1 MKHDGPKKSTNGSE
15 AQAAKIDTTI
25 SSKERNPTQT
35 PDGSTFAPGGLTA
48 PFEPSGPPNMKGNA
62 PLPPGSDGPILAS
75 SPNGF
80 GKNAWPTGEM
90 EGTLTLGSGMPVAS
104 NEVSMTAGP
113 GGPLVIEDT
122 WLFEKNAHF
131 NRERI
136 PERVVHAKG
145 AGAFGYFE
153 LEHDMS
159 EYTKAKMF
167 NGVGKRTELV
177 ARFSHVATESGGA
190 DAYRDVRGFAV
201 KFNTEDG
208 NWDMVGNDTPIF
220 FLRDPYKFPDFIHS
234 QKRDPQT
241 HQRDHA
247 MQWDFWTLSPESI
260 HQVMWLM
267 GDRGL
272 PAGYEFMNGYGSHTF
287 MWYNDANEKFWV
299 KFHFHTEQGIKNLS
313 DAEAGQIRAD
323 EVKLDSFTT
332 SLFNRIDA
340 GNPASWKLSVQIIP
354 FEEGFDYKYDIFD
367 VTKVVLHEDYP
378 LIPVGRMVLD
388 RNPENYIAQVESLAF
403 APSNLVPGIY
413 GSPDKM
419 LQARLFA
426 YADAHRYRLGGNYEQ
441 LDVNLA
447 HGTKVDNPYKRDGV
461 MPRGNNQ
468 GARMNYAPN
477 SHKGPKASMEF
488 AEPQTALR
496 EATGRY
502 EQNAPGNDDYSQAT
516 MFWRVIGKDG
526 QDRMIE
532 TITMHMQTVPPPI
545 RERAVAIFTKVDP
558 TFGQRMA
565 AALNLPVLE
574 PVA

>member
-15 AQAAKIDTTI
+15 ARAAKIDTK
-25 SSKERNPTQT
+25 SSSMERVPMQT
-35 PDGSTFAPGGLTA
+35 PDGSTLAPGGLTK

-62 PLPPGSDGPILAS
+62 PVPPGSDGPILAK

-90 EGTLTLGSGMPVAS
+90 EGTLTLRSGMPVAS

-113 GGPLVIEDT
+113 GGPIVIEDT

-159 EYTKAKMF
+159 KYTKAKIF
-167 NGVGKRTELV
+167 NGVGQRTEMV
-177 ARFSHVATESGGA
+177 ARFSHVAIESGGA
-190 DAYRDVRGFAV
+190 DAYRDVRGFAL
-201 KFNTEDG
+201 KFYTEEG
-208 NWDMVGNDTPIF
+208 NWDLVGNDTPIF

-287 MWYNDANEKFWV
+287 MWYNEANEKFWV
-299 KFHFHTEQGIKNLS
+299 KFHFHSEQGIKNLS

-323 EVKLDSFTT
+323 EVKLDSYTL

-354 FEEGFDYKYDIFD
+354 FEEGFKYKYDIFD

-388 RNPENYIAQVESLAF
+388 RNPENYIAEVESVAF
-403 APSNLVPGIY
+403 APANLVPGIY
-413 GSPDKM
+413 ASPDKM

-426 YADAHRYRLGGNYEQ
+426 YADAQRYRLSGNYEQ
-441 LDVNLA
+441 LDVNTA
-447 HGTKVDNPYKRDGV
+447 HGTKVDNPYERDGV
-461 MPRGNNQ
+461 MPRGDNQ
-468 GARMNYAPN
+468 GARVNYAPN
-477 SHKGPKASMEF
+477 SHKGPQASMKF

-516 MFWRVIGKDG
+516 MFWRVIGEDG

-545 RERAVAIFTKVDP
+545 RERAVAVFTKVDP

-565 AALNLPVLE
+565 AALHVPVLE